1 MSNET
6 LNKAITSCFAKIAR
20 VDGSIGNEEMDIINS
35 SEILKKYKFGS
46 IDNIDTKNFFNKI
59 QSEYGD
65 IIRKNLND
73 EEKEVFIGELVS
85 LIKADDNVHDHEFFL
100 LGHVANSIG
109 YSPEKVAEVI
119 KNKGISGNKSSGW
132 FSWLFGL
139 LDKLFFFRVGIRF
152 LFNFFFYFSRS
163 IFKFSYTLSKTSK
176 NFWNFISSKKN
187 NDYKAYYYP
196 FPSSRHSN
204 SKN

>member
-35 SEILKKYKFGS
+35 SEILKKYNHG
-46 IDNIDTKNFFNKI
+46 NIENINTNNFFNKI

-65 IIRKNLND
+65 TIKNSLD
-73 EEKEVFIGELVS
+73 DDEKEIFISELVS
-85 LIKADDNVHDHEFFL
+85 LIKSDNKVHDHEFFL

-119 KNKGISGNKSSGW
+119 QKKGISSSKSSGW
-132 FSWLFGL
+132 FSWLFG
-139 LDKLFFFRVGIRF
+139 
-152 LFNFFFYFSRS
+152 
-163 IFKFSYTLSKTSK
+163 
-176 NFWNFISSKKN
+176 
-187 NDYKAYYYP
+187 
-196 FPSSRHSN
+196 
-204 SKN
+204 

>member
-35 SEILKKYKFGS
+35 SEILKKYNHG
-46 IDNIDTKNFFNKI
+46 NIENINTNNFFNKI

-65 IIRKNLND
+65 SIKNNLD
-73 EEKEVFIGELVS
+73 DDEKEIFISELVS
-85 LIKADDNVHDHEFFL
+85 LIKSDNKVHDHEFFL

-119 KNKGISGNKSSGW
+119 QKKGISSSKSSGW
-132 FSWLFGL
+132 FSWLFG
-139 LDKLFFFRVGIRF
+139 
-152 LFNFFFYFSRS
+152 
-163 IFKFSYTLSKTSK
+163 
-176 NFWNFISSKKN
+176 
-187 NDYKAYYYP
+187 
-196 FPSSRHSN
+196 
-204 SKN
+204 

>member
-1 MSNET
+1 MSKEL
-6 LNKAITSCFAKIAR
+6 LNKAIASCFAKIAR
-20 VDGSIGNEEMDIINS
+20 VDGSIGKEELDIINS
-35 SEILKKYKFGS
+35 SEILKKYGGS
-46 IDNIDTKNFFNKI
+46 IEGIDTKDFFNKI

-85 LIKADDNVHDHEFFL
+85 LIKADEKVHDHEFFL

-132 FSWLFGL
+132 FSWL
-139 LDKLFFFRVGIRF
+139 LD
-152 LFNFFFYFSRS
+152 N
-163 IFKFSYTLSKTSK
+163 
-176 NFWNFISSKKN
+176 
-187 NDYKAYYYP
+187 
-196 FPSSRHSN
+196 
-204 SKN
+204 

>member
-35 SEILKKYKFGS
+35 SEILKKYNHGN
-46 IDNIDTKNFFNKI
+46 IENIDTNNFFNKI

-65 IIRKNLND
+65 SIKNSLD
-73 EEKEVFIGELVS
+73 DDEKEIFINELVS
-85 LIKADDNVHDHEFFL
+85 LIKSDNKVHDHEFFL

-119 KNKGISGNKSSGW
+119 QKKGISSSKSSGW
-132 FSWLFGL
+132 FSWLFG
-139 LDKLFFFRVGIRF
+139 
-152 LFNFFFYFSRS
+152 
-163 IFKFSYTLSKTSK
+163 
-176 NFWNFISSKKN
+176 
-187 NDYKAYYYP
+187 
-196 FPSSRHSN
+196 
-204 SKN
+204 

>member
-35 SEILKKYKFGS
+35 SEILKKYNHG
-46 IDNIDTKNFFNKI
+46 NIENINTNNFFNKI

-65 IIRKNLND
+65 SIKNSLD
-73 EEKEVFIGELVS
+73 DDEKEVFINELVS
-85 LIKADDNVHDHEFFL
+85 LIKSDNKVHDHEFFL

-119 KNKGISGNKSSGW
+119 QKKGISSSKSSGW
-132 FSWLFGL
+132 FSWLFG
-139 LDKLFFFRVGIRF
+139 
-152 LFNFFFYFSRS
+152 
-163 IFKFSYTLSKTSK
+163 
-176 NFWNFISSKKN
+176 
-187 NDYKAYYYP
+187 
-196 FPSSRHSN
+196 
-204 SKN
+204 

>member
-35 SEILKKYKFGS
+35 SEILKKYNHG
-46 IDNIDTKNFFNKI
+46 NIENINTNNFFNKI

-65 IIRKNLND
+65 SIKNSLD
-73 EEKEVFIGELVS
+73 DDEKEIFISELVS
-85 LIKADDNVHDHEFFL
+85 LIKSDNKVHDHEFFL

-119 KNKGISGNKSSGW
+119 QKKGISSSKSSGW
-132 FSWLFGL
+132 FSWLFG
-139 LDKLFFFRVGIRF
+139 
-152 LFNFFFYFSRS
+152 
-163 IFKFSYTLSKTSK
+163 
-176 NFWNFISSKKN
+176 
-187 NDYKAYYYP
+187 
-196 FPSSRHSN
+196 
-204 SKN
+204 

>member
-35 SEILKKYKFGS
+35 SEILKKYNHG
-46 IDNIDTKNFFNKI
+46 NIENINTNNFFNKI

-65 IIRKNLND
+65 SIKNSLD
-73 EEKEVFIGELVS
+73 DDEKEIFINELVS
-85 LIKADDNVHDHEFFL
+85 LIKSDNKVHDHEFFL

-119 KNKGISGNKSSGW
+119 QKKGISSSKSSGW
-132 FSWLFGL
+132 FSWLFG
-139 LDKLFFFRVGIRF
+139 
-152 LFNFFFYFSRS
+152 
-163 IFKFSYTLSKTSK
+163 
-176 NFWNFISSKKN
+176 
-187 NDYKAYYYP
+187 
-196 FPSSRHSN
+196 
-204 SKN
+204 

>member
-35 SEILKKYKFGS
+35 SEILKKYNHGN
-46 IDNIDTKNFFNKI
+46 IENIDTNNFFNKI

-65 IIRKNLND
+65 SIKNSLD
-73 EEKEVFIGELVS
+73 DDEKEIFISELVS
-85 LIKADDNVHDHEFFL
+85 LIKSDNKVHDHEFFL

-119 KNKGISGNKSSGW
+119 QKKGISSSKSSGW
-132 FSWLFGL
+132 FSWLFG
-139 LDKLFFFRVGIRF
+139 
-152 LFNFFFYFSRS
+152 
-163 IFKFSYTLSKTSK
+163 
-176 NFWNFISSKKN
+176 
-187 NDYKAYYYP
+187 
-196 FPSSRHSN
+196 
-204 SKN
+204 